1 MGIKVRN
8 GGVWVEVSD
17 GATGATGADE
27 NFSNNSGSSVTLNP
41 TSATVFRVGLTAA
54 STTINIAEPAQTS
67 GKASAIQVFVDN
79 QSRINGTIIWN
90 NSKSGGTIKF
100 PSGTTPSRST
110 GANQMDLW
118 VFNTFDNGTT
128 WYGLISVYNYQT

>member
-1 MGIKVRN
+1 MPIKVRE
-8 GGVWVEVSD
+8 GGAWVQVSD
-17 GATGATGADE
+17 SAGLGADE
-27 NFSNNSGSSVTLNP
+27 NFANNSGSSVTLNP
-41 TSATVFRVGLTAA
+41 TSASVFRVGLTAA
-54 STTINIAEPAQTS
+54 STTINIAEPTQTS

-79 QSRINGTIIWN
+79 QSRNNGTIIWN

-110 GANQMDLW
+110 GTNQMDLW

>member
-1 MGIKVRN
+1 MPIKVRE
-8 GGVWVEVSD
+8 GGAWVEVSQ
-17 GATGATGADE
+17 GSASPDE
-27 NFSNNSGSSVTLNP
+27 NFANNSGSSVTLN
-41 TSATVFRVGLTAA
+41 LT
-54 STTINIAEPAQTS
+54 STTINIAEPTQVA

-79 QSRINGTIIWN
+79 QSRNNGTIIWN

-110 GANQMDLW
+110 GTNEMDLW